1 METNEQHQEKMFY
14 QDSTVTVTQSRYIA
28 GSKTYAM
35 RNISSVSLFK
45 IDKSRT
51 GAILLLIVGILLLF
65 FEGIRVV
72 GVILAILGGIW
83 LFSIKDEYSVR
94 ISTNAGEAN
103 SLVSKDQAY
112 IQKVVNALNDAIIHR
127 G

>member
-51 GAILLLIVGILLLF
+51 GAILLLVVGILLLF
-65 FEGIRVV
+65 PEGTRVV
-72 GVILAILGGIW
+72 GGIIAILGGIW

-103 SLVSKDQAY
+103 SLVSKDQVY